1 MLHLKQA
8 GGRKMEK
15 ILDNRYYD
23 LIISNALVP
32 TYNTGDNITMLNEM
46 NSLLH
51 ITKDQMDACDL
62 GVNPYHSFP
71 ALYTLESSVSIEKS
85 GIGAVQRTPG
95 LGLIGRGVII
105 GIVDTGID
113 YRHPAF
119 KFNDRTTRILSIWDQ
134 TQVGS
139 TPPRG
144 FTFGAEYT
152 RELIN
157 FALISENPFAI
168 VPTVDTIR
176 HGTAIASIIAGR
188 PNDDYNFS
196 GVVPDADLLVVK
208 LKTAKENLKNLF
220 FVPESALCY
229 QESDIIL
236 GIRYLVT
243 TAQRLNRPLIICIA
257 LGSSQG
263 GHDGRG
269 ASSIYLDYLVQ
280 QPKIGVVVA
289 AGNEGNSRRHYFN
302 STQSAPYVNSFRLN
316 VGTNDKGLSMEIWPY
331 IPSRLFI
338 EITTPT
344 WETSRIIYPTFGECQ
359 KIVFQSVE
367 SVVWVNNIIF
377 EEETGDQL
385 ILVRFQNIASGT
397 WYFRVGSTENE
408 SFSFHAWLPSG
419 NLISNETFFLDSN
432 PDTTIIAQGDAIHPL
447 TVTAYNTLDG
457 NILNESSRG
466 YTRMGLV
473 KPDVGAPGYLLPCAL
488 PDFQYGTA
496 TGTGAAAAHAAGI
509 AAMVMEWA
517 YNKGNYTAVTGY
529 QVNRLMI
536 RGAKRGSS
544 YIYPNN
550 VWGYGQLDAQ
560 NMFRQLTTI

>member
-1 MLHLKQA
+1 
-8 GGRKMEK
+8 MEK

-23 LIISNALVP
+23 LIISNAMVP
-32 TYNTGDNITMLNEM
+32 SYNTGDNITTLNEI

-51 ITKDQMDACDL
+51 ITKNQMDACDL

-71 ALYTLESSVSIEKS
+71 SLYTLESSVSIEKS
-85 GIGAVQRTPG
+85 GIGAVRKNPD
-95 LGLIGRGVII
+95 LGLVGRGVII

-119 KFNDRTTRILSIWDQ
+119 MYNDKTTKILSIWDQ
-134 TQVGS
+134 TQEGK

-144 FTFGAEYT
+144 FTYGTEYT
-152 RELIN
+152 RKLIN
-157 FALISENPFAI
+157 FALVSENPFAV
-168 VPTVDTIR
+168 VPTVDTVR

-188 PNDDYNFS
+188 PNEDYNFS

-220 FVPESALCY
+220 FVPENTLCY

-243 TAQRLNRPLIICIA
+243 AAQKLNRPLVICLA

-269 ASSIYLDYLVQ
+269 ASSIYLDYLIQ
-280 QPKIGVVVA
+280 RPKIGAAVS
-289 AGNEGNSRRHYFN
+289 AGNEGDSRRHYFN
-302 STQSAPYVNSFRLN
+302 NTQSEPYVNSFQLN
-316 VGTNDKGLSMEIWPY
+316 AGANDKGFSMEIWPY

-344 WETSRIIYPTFGECQ
+344 QETSQIIYPTFGECK
-359 KIVFQSVE
+359 KIVFQSIE

-377 EEETGDQL
+377 EEESGDQL
-385 ILVRFQNIASGT
+385 MLVRFQNIAAGT
-397 WYFRVGSTENE
+397 WYFRVGSMDHEA
-408 SFSFHAWLPSG
+408 FSFHAWLPSG
-419 NLISNETFFLDSN
+419 SLISNETFFLDSD
-432 PDTTIIAQGDAIHPL
+432 PDTTITSQGDAVHPL
-447 TVTAYNTLDG
+447 TVTAYNPLDG
-457 NILNESSRG
+457 NILKESSRG

-473 KPDVGAPGYLLPCAL
+473 KPDVGAPGYQLPCAL

-509 AAMVMEWA
+509 AAMIMEWA

-529 QVNRLMI
+529 QINRLMI
-536 RGAKRGSS
+536 RGAKRDSL
-544 YIYPNN
+544 YVYPNN
-550 VWGYGQLDAQ
+550 VWGYGQLDAE
-560 NMFRQLTTI
+560 NIFRQFKTT

>member
-1 MLHLKQA
+1 
-8 GGRKMEK
+8 MEK

-23 LIISNALVP
+23 LIISNAMVP
-32 TYNTGDNITMLNEM
+32 SYNTGDNITTLNEM

-51 ITKDQMDACDL
+51 IPKDQMEPCDL
-62 GVNPYHSFP
+62 GVTPYHSFP
-71 ALYTLESSVSIEKS
+71 TLYTLESSVSIEKS

-95 LGLIGRGVII
+95 LGLIGRGVIV

-119 KFNDRTTRILSIWDQ
+119 KYNDKTTRILSIWDQ

-157 FALISENPFAI
+157 FALISENPFLI

-188 PNDDYNFS
+188 PNEAYNFS
-196 GVVPDADLLVVK
+196 GVVPEADLLVVK
-208 LKTAKENLKNLF
+208 LKTAKDNLKKLF
-220 FVPESALCY
+220 FVPDSALCY

-243 TAQRLNRPLIICIA
+243 TAQRLNRPLVICIA

-269 ASSIYLDYLVQ
+269 ASSAYLDYLVQ
-280 QPKIGVVVA
+280 LPKIGVTIA

-302 STQSAPYVNSFRLN
+302 NTQTAPYVNNFRLN
-316 VGTNDKGLSMEIWPY
+316 VGINDKGFSMEIWPY
-331 IPSRLFI
+331 IPSKLYI
-338 EITTPT
+338 EITAPT
-344 WETSRIIYPTFGECQ
+344 WETSQIIYPAFSDCK

-367 SVVWVNNIIF
+367 TVAWVNNIIF

-385 ILVRFQNIASGT
+385 ILVRFQNIVPGT

-408 SFSFHAWLPSG
+408 AFSYHAWLPSG
-419 NLISNETFFLDSN
+419 NIISNETFFLDAN
-432 PDTTIIAQGDAIHPL
+432 PDTTITSQGDAVHPL
-447 TVTAYNTLDG
+447 TVTAYNQLDG
-457 NILNESSRG
+457 NILSESSRG
-466 YTRMGLV
+466 YTRLGLI
-473 KPDVGAPGYLLPCAL
+473 KPDLGSPGYQIPCAL
-488 PDFQYGTA
+488 PDFQYGSA
-496 TGTGAAAAHAAGI
+496 TGTGVAAAHAAGV
-509 AAMVMEWA
+509 AAMTLEWA
-517 YNKGNYTAVTGY
+517 YNKGNFTSITGY

-536 RGAKRGSS
+536 RGARRDPTN
-544 YIYPNN
+544 IYPNN
-550 VWGYGQLDAQ
+550 VWGYGQLDAE
-560 NMFRQLTTI
+560 NMFRQLTTS